1 MYREY
6 LFNISDYFCLLKRSE
21 ARFEFVLPLLIG
33 AGAFVSAWFGLD
45 LYFVVVEI
53 MQVLE
58 IVLGFL
64 LAVLALFVTINE
76 SKVQSLKE
84 YMTERKLGGKKVS
97 LYRYYIIE
105 ISYLIFVAAVL
116 CMAYL
121 LGLIIPCWN
130 EIVANIM
137 NSIFVLFSFHVL
149 FAIIR
154 AMTSLSFILQK
165 EEK

>member
-6 LFNISDYFCLLKRSE
+6 LFNISDYFCLLRKNE
-21 ARFEFVLPLLIG
+21 ACFEFVPPLLIG
-33 AGAFVSAWFGLD
+33 VGAFVSAWFGLD
-45 LYFVVVEI
+45 LYSVVVEI

-58 IVLGFL
+58 IILGFL

-76 SKVQSLKE
+76 SKVQTLKK
-84 YMTERKLGGKKVS
+84 YMTERELGGKEVS

-116 CMAYL
+116 CIAYL
-121 LGLIIPCWN
+121 IGLIIPCWN
-130 EIVANIM
+130 EMVANIM
-137 NSIFVLFSFHVL
+137 NSIFVFLSFHVL

-165 EEK
+165 E

>member
-1 MYREY
+1 MYKEY
-6 LFNISDYFCLLKRSE
+6 LFNISDYLCLLRKNE
-21 ARFEFVLPLLIG
+21 ACFEFVPPLLIG
-33 AGAFVSAWFGLD
+33 IGAFGSTWFGLD
-45 LYFVVVEI
+45 LYSIVVEI

-58 IVLGFL
+58 ILLGFL

-76 SKVQSLKE
+76 SKVQSLKKF
-84 YMTERKLGGKKVS
+84 MTERKLGGKKAS

-116 CMAYL
+116 CIAYL
-121 LGLIIPCWN
+121 MGLIIPCWS
-130 EIVANIM
+130 EILANIM
-137 NSIFVLFSFHVL
+137 NSIFIFMSFHVL

-165 EEK
+165 E

>member
-1 MYREY
+1 MYKEF
-6 LFNISDYFCLLKRSE
+6 LFNISDYFCLLRKNE
-21 ARFEFVLPLLIG
+21 ARFEFVLPFLIG
-33 AGAFVSAWFGLD
+33 IGAFVSARFGLD
-45 LYFVVVEI
+45 LYSVVVEI
-53 MQVLE
+53 MQILE

-116 CMAYL
+116 CIAYL
-121 LGLIIPCWN
+121 MGLVIPCRN
-130 EIVANIM
+130 EMLANIM
-137 NSIFVLFSFHVL
+137 NSIFVFFSFHVL

-165 EEK
+165 E